1 MFGKLHSSNKKSR
14 NKKIAEEEKQQKK
27 YLIDRESL
35 QLSLYQASLSSISS
49 IKKKMWMQRLYQN
62 SNSQNSKKKNKIP

>member
-49 IKKKMWMQRLYQN
+49 IKKKM
-62 SNSQNSKKKNKIP
+62 